1 MGSCRLVLF
10 GVLLMI
16 GIRFYKKVR
25 AKKSWDKFE
34 KELIEKDEELEL

>member
-1 MGSCRLVLF
+1 MFF

-16 GIRFYKKVR
+16 GIRFYKKIR

-34 KELIEKDEELEL
+34 KELIKKDEELER